1 MKMLS
6 MFQPH
11 HARRLPNTDTG
22 AGCGR
27 RLMDNTDTQFS
38 GISLQHLIGIIELT
52 IHAVGNIVRK
62 SADKCIG
69 QMLFYTIPSDL

>member
-1 MKMLS
+1 
-6 MFQPH
+6 
-11 HARRLPNTDTG
+11 
-22 AGCGR
+22 
-27 RLMDNTDTQFS
+27 MDNTDTQFS

-69 QMLFYTIPSDL
+69 QMLFYTIPSEL

>member
-1 MKMLS
+1 MLGD
-6 MFQPH
+6 FRIQILVPD
-11 HARRLPNTDTG
+11 A
-22 AGCGR
+22 AAC
-27 RLMDNTDTQFS
+27 LMDNTDTQFS